1 MTAVTLDPSFEKDVT
16 DLLIKYRGI
25 QSSIESTKVS
35 ITEIEDKIKE
45 LECEKNTLKLCKP
58 IIDDIISK
66 FSDSLLRKLEELL
79 TIGLKKIFYDR
90 EYSIQI
96 RVVDKRNSKCVELLL
111 NDSGNLIPVRNAN
124 VAGGVL
130 VVIASII
137 QIFYIINL
145 PNVDN
150 YMFLD
155 DKQADAALQIMN
167 YREQNK
173 DSDEEYYDL
182 ALDYILYSSE
192 NTGYNPINYYFF
204 STDDKRVLINELDS
218 KMDIEA
224 IRDVCEGCKIV
235 NGCEEK
241 TFIDG
246 KSYMFESIGNHF
258 ENYQSSHTEK
268 SSGK

>member
-1 MTAVTLDPSFEKDVT
+1 MTAVTLNPSFEKDVT

-155 DKQADAALQIMN
+155 EQFSQISTQYVDNFMDFI
-167 YREQNK
+167 K
-173 DSDEEYYDL
+173 TLCDE
-182 ALDYILYSSE
+182 
-192 NTGYNPINYYFF
+192 TGLSI
-204 STDDKRVLINELDS
+204 VLITHDNKFMKYGDRIYVADKGHFKLQDADDS
-218 KMDIEA
+218 LSIE
-224 IRDVCEGCKIV
+224 
-235 NGCEEK
+235 
-241 TFIDG
+241 
-246 KSYMFESIGNHF
+246 
-258 ENYQSSHTEK
+258 
-268 SSGK
+268 